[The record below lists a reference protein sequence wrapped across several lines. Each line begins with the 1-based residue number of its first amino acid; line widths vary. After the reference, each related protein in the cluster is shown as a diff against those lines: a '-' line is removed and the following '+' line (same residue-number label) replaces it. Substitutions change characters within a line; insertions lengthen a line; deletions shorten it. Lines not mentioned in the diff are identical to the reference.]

1 MICHYPKELFFT
13 TQLICSTLDMTVIY
27 FNDKFNNN
35 KIKIICPIKWKGYER
50 LSVTD
55 KIWMKRA
62 KSFSEAQEQDID
74 YYLKMS
80 PQERLET
87 VQFLREQY
95 PKFARVKLNESRK
108 RLRRTVRIV
117 QQA

>member
-1 MICHYPKELFFT
+1 MIVRKV
-13 TQLICSTLDMTVIY
+13 D
-27 FNDKFNNN
+27 
-35 KIKIICPIKWKGYER
+35 R
-50 LSVTD
+50 LTAMQ
-55 KIWMKRA
+55 KIWVRKA
-62 KSFSEAQEQDID
+62 KSFSKAQEQDIE

-87 VQFLREQY
+87 VQFLREQH

>member
-1 MICHYPKELFFT
+1 MIVRKV
-13 TQLICSTLDMTVIY
+13 D
-27 FNDKFNNN
+27 
-35 KIKIICPIKWKGYER
+35 R
-50 LSVTD
+50 LTAMK
-55 KIWMKRA
+55 KIWLRKA

-117 QQA
+117 QLKKRNHSQDKADLEMLEKANKKRK

>member
-1 MICHYPKELFFT
+1 M
-13 TQLICSTLDMTVIY
+13 Q
-27 FNDKFNNN
+27 
-35 KIKIICPIKWKGYER
+35 
-50 LSVTD
+50 
-55 KIWMKRA
+55 KIWVRKA
-62 KSFSEAQEQDID
+62 KSFSEAQEQDIE

-95 PKFARVKLNESRK
+95 PKFARVKLHESRK

-117 QQA
+117 QLKNCKHSQDKADLEMLEKANKKRK

>member
-1 MICHYPKELFFT
+1 MIVRKV
-13 TQLICSTLDMTVIY
+13 D
-27 FNDKFNNN
+27 
-35 KIKIICPIKWKGYER
+35 R
-50 LSVTD
+50 LTAMQ
-55 KIWMKRA
+55 KIWVRKA

-95 PKFARVKLNESRK
+95 PKFARVKLHESRK

-117 QQA
+117 QLKKRNRSQDKADLEMLEKANKRNRKR